1 MAIGNRYKFLMDEI
15 IKDIERCMKLQ
26 YGDKQHQFTRGDNYN
41 KFYLLI
47 LFESVSMTFAH
58 NMVLFVHLCNNM
70 LHI

>member
-1 MAIGNRYKFLMDEI
+1 MDEI

-26 YGDKQHQFTRGDNYN
+26 YGDKQHQITRGDNYN

-47 LFESVSMTFAH
+47 LFEGVSLTFAH